1 MHPCLWMDTN
11 APLIVGVVGGWGGGG
26 VVVVV
31 VRDENE

>member
-11 APLIVGVVGGWGGGG
+11 APLIVCVGGGD
-26 VVVVV
+26 VV